1 MTTWTCSLRRP
12 PVSGTPKTEHRR
24 ALRQRLSAN
33 RTNSAIEYK
42 HQNIS
47 AVMIELGLPYIRGYT
62 PMGNR
67 QEALAI
73 EIQRRLQAD
82 PALLSRLQS
91 KPTDALP
98 ASPLQR
104 TEPPQRAAGNRERA
118 SAGNRPGRHPDY
130 GLLQAENTKRGAT
143 GERLVVDYERTW
155 LRGHGRGDL
164 ADRVRWTARDDGD
177 GLGYDVLSYTI
188 DGHERYIEV
197 KTTAL
202 GALTPFYLS
211 SAELQFARSHPQSY
225 ALYRVYAVDARPPRF
240 FALQGNDILQLE
252 LIPVT
257 YRACVPAENPNGQ
270 KTTNGLDH

>member
-1 MTTWTCSLRRP
+1 MCAMGGRVAFSVSARHVRP
-12 PVSGTPKTEHRR
+12 G
-24 ALRQRLSAN
+24 QRLSWRPVLDGA
-33 RTNSAIEYK
+33 
-42 HQNIS
+42 
-47 AVMIELGLPYIRGYT
+47 
-62 PMGNR
+62 
-67 QEALAI
+67 
-73 EIQRRLQAD
+73 QRRDAVVV
-82 PALLSRLQS
+82 AL
-91 KPTDALP
+91 D
-98 ASPLQR
+98 
-104 TEPPQRAAGNRERA
+104 
-118 SAGNRPGRHPDY
+118 
-130 GLLQAENTKRGAT
+130 
-143 GERLVVDYERTW
+143 V
-155 LRGHGRGDL
+155 